1 MDRGRATCP
10 QCGAPLPPVGAG
22 VALICPYCRAA
33 VRQEDEAAPRQLL
46 MADRGDRAEA
56 AAILGQHLAA
66 SFEARCAVLGGGE
79 PRLAPLW
86 SVVTAAGDH
95 LCGPATRAEADFL
108 SRLALPAL
116 PARPLAPDEAL
127 PAQAL
132 PADRP
137 LAELLARAA
146 VAPGTAAAAGSAAPA
161 GTSMVEAAT
170 AGTATAPLERAW
182 LIWVPVRF
190 WEVSIGSRRERALTV
205 ADLSRP
211 LLAASAG
218 RLAGPP
224 PLDRA
229 ALAPAAALTG
239 ALAVLGRLLPWPLHA
254 AAGAVLTAA
263 FLWGW
268 RPQAPGDGAAA
279 RARTREA

>member
-33 VRQEDEAAPRQLL
+33 VRQEGEAAPRQLL
-46 MADRGDRAEA
+46 MADRGDRDEA

-95 LCGPATRAEADFL
+95 LCGPATRAEAGFL

-127 PAQAL
+127 PAPAL

-137 LAELLARAA
+137 LAELLAGPPG
-146 VAPGTAAAAGSAAPA
+146 APAAAASAGAAPA
-161 GTSMVEAAT
+161 L
-170 AGTATAPLERAW
+170 LERAW

-190 WEVSIGSRRERALTV
+190 WEVSIGGRRERACTV

-229 ALAPAAALTG
+229 ALAPAAALAG

>member
-33 VRQEDEAAPRQLL
+33 VRQEGEAAPRQLL

-95 LCGPATRAEADFL
+95 LCGPATRAESDFL
-108 SRLALPAL
+108 CRLALPAL
-116 PARPLAPDEAL
+116 PARPLAPDETL
-127 PAQAL
+127 PAPAW

-137 LAELLARAA
+137 LAELLAGPPGALA
-146 VAPGTAAAAGSAAPA
+146 GAPSSGAAAAPGGGS
-161 GTSMVEAAT
+161 
-170 AGTATAPLERAW
+170 APLERAW
-182 LIWVPVRF
+182 LIWVPVRL
-190 WEVSIGSRRERALTV
+190 WEVSIGGRRERALTV
-205 ADLSRP
+205 ADLARP
-211 LLAASAG
+211 LLATSAS

-229 ALAPAAALTG
+229 ALAPAAALAG

-254 AAGAVLTAA
+254 AAGAVLTGA

-268 RPQAPGDGAAA
+268 RPPARGDGDAA
-279 RARTREA
+279 RARAREA